1 MRRCLRR
8 QQVGRRAHAAGFR
21 ICPRRIQP
29 RQRHVAVGLIDIA
42 DDLAATAL
50 LQQPHAFPDE
60 ARASKR
66 IVLGHSTADG
76 VVVELR
82 GLTGLMLGAGPSDG
96 RDLRQPALVIP
107 FEALIGVLAAELADQ
122 PTVTVVEV
130 TLVFEDANQVVF
142 DVAGLGVLGSCAE
155 RLLGGAIEDVA
166 GRVVLEDLA
175 VGCGRCVGSGCKRLS
190 RRSLNPSRG
199 VIAMRGIAI
208 QAVAALAQ
216 FALTEKAFCLGRP
229 AAV

>member
-1 MRRCLRR
+1 M
-8 QQVGRRAHAAGFR
+8 AA
-21 ICPRRIQP
+21 P
-29 RQRHVAVGLIDIA
+29 
-42 DDLAATAL
+42 AL
-50 LQQPHAFPDE
+50 LQQAHAFPDE
-60 ARASKR
+60 AGDAKR
-66 IVLGHSTADG
+66 IVLGNPAANG
-76 VVVELR
+76 VVLETR
-82 GLTGLMLGAGPSDG
+82 GLAGLVLGAGPSD
-96 RDLRQPALVIP
+96 RDDLCQAALVIP

-130 TLVFEDANQVVF
+130 TLVFEDADQVVF
-142 DVAGLGVLGSCAE
+142 DVAGLGVLGALADG
-155 RLLGGAIEDVA
+155 LLRSVVQDVA
-166 GRVVLEDLA
+166 RRVVLEDLA